1 KLAGI
6 NNDAKEMLI
15 EAESRLQMIEAAAMR
30 GGGSADSELALK
42 KLSARTAELPI
53 ALEAARIH
61 QEAVAELEADEI
73 NSAADGEK
81 LPQ

>member
-1 KLAGI
+1 
-6 NNDAKEMLI
+6 MLI

-30 GGGSADSELALK
+30 GGGLADSELALK

-61 QEAVAELEADEI
+61 QEAVDELEAEEV
-73 NSAADGEK
+73 SAAAETETSSR
-81 LPQ
+81 